1 MVASYF
7 LRAQARHVVADSI
20 FRSYAWL
27 GFQFYESTVVVR
39 PLHLLEDAIVTR
51 RLDRWWLLPLC
62 VFLASACIA
71 LGIMVTRPP
80 ERFAAPITECTGT
93 AATDYECLRDRYQDL
108 VRTAGVR
115 AAFVELTDERNRV
128 DAGLCHQLTHEIGRT
143 AARRYG
149 SVLEAYR
156 HGDPY
161 CGGGYY
167 HGVLEVVVVAAGP
180 AEMNR
185 RADTYC
191 VDLRTT
197 ARFSN
202 DHLNCV
208 HGLGHGFMAVLAGKV
223 HMALGACDALTEDR
237 ERQACYSGVF
247 MQNLMALH
255 DYSQP
260 TPNLDPARPLYPCT
274 DVAVQYESQCYQRQT
289 TYALMT
295 HGDNF
300 AAVFDL
306 CEPLA
311 PQART
316 ACHQGLGRDAAQQ
329 ALIMVK
335 TEAARNG
342 YTTDRC
348 ALAPDQ
354 GAQANCLV
362 GAVKALLRFYLR
374 DSEANAFCGTVDA
387 ALREGCWQAV
397 ATYIRQPES

>member
-1 MVASYF
+1 
-7 LRAQARHVVADSI
+7 
-20 FRSYAWL
+20 
-27 GFQFYESTVVVR
+27 
-39 PLHLLEDAIVTR
+39 VTR
-51 RLDRWWLLPLC
+51 RLDRWWLLPLG
-62 VFLASACIA
+62 VFLGSACIA
-71 LGIMVTRPP
+71 LGIIVAGPP
-80 ERFAAPITECTGT
+80 ERFAAPITECTGP
-93 AATDYECLRDRYQDL
+93 AATDHECLRDRYQDL

-115 AAFVELTDERNRV
+115 AAFVELTDGHHGV

-149 SVLEAYR
+149 SVSEAYR

-167 HGVLEVVVVAAGP
+167 HGVLEVMVVAAGP
-180 AEMNR
+180 AEITQ
-185 RADTYC
+185 RADTFC
-191 VDLRTT
+191 GDLRT
-197 ARFSN
+197 AAPFSN

-208 HGLGHGFMAVLAGKV
+208 HGLGHGFMAVLGGQV
-223 HMALGACDALTEDR
+223 HRALDVCDTLTEER

-255 DYSQP
+255 DTSQP
-260 TPNLDPARPLYPCT
+260 APDLDPARPLYPCT
-274 DVAVQYESQCYQRQT
+274 DVAAQYESQCYQRQT

-300 AAVFDL
+300 AAVFAL

-329 ALIMVK
+329 GLVMAG
-335 TEAARNG
+335 TEAARSA
-342 YTTDRC
+342 YTADRC
-348 ALAPDQ
+348 ALAPGQ

-362 GAVKALLRFYLR
+362 GAVKALIRFYLR
-374 DSEANAFCGTVDA
+374 DSEANAFCGTVDP

>member
-1 MVASYF
+1 
-7 LRAQARHVVADSI
+7 
-20 FRSYAWL
+20 
-27 GFQFYESTVVVR
+27 
-39 PLHLLEDAIVTR
+39 LHILEDAITTR

-62 VFLASACIA
+62 VFLASTCIA
-71 LGIMVTRPP
+71 LGIIVSRSP
-80 ERFAAPITECTGT
+80 ERFAAPITECTGP
-93 AATDYECLRDRYQDL
+93 AATDYECLRDHYRDL

-115 AAFVELTDERNRV
+115 SAFVELTDERNRV
-128 DAGLCHQLTHEIGRT
+128 DAGLCHQLTHEIGRA

-149 SVLEAYR
+149 NVSEAYR

-167 HGVLEVVVVAAGP
+167 HGVLEVVVVAARP
-180 AEMNR
+180 DEMNR
-185 RADTYC
+185 RAGTFC
-191 VDLRTT
+191 GDLR
-197 ARFSN
+197 AMERFSD

-208 HGLGHGFMAVLAGKV
+208 HGLGHGFMAVLGGKV
-223 HMALGACDALTEDR
+223 HMALDLCDTLTEER

-255 DYSQP
+255 DHSQP
-260 TPNLDPARPLYPCT
+260 APDLDPARPLYPCT
-274 DVAVQYESQCYQRQT
+274 DVAAKYESQCFQRQT

-295 HGDNF
+295 HGGDF
-300 AAVFDL
+300 VAVFDL
-306 CEPLA
+306 CEPLT

-329 ALIMVK
+329 ALVVVE
-335 TEAARNG
+335 TEAARSA

-348 ALAPDQ
+348 VLAPDQ

-362 GAVKALLRFYLR
+362 GAVKALIRFYSR

-387 ALREGCWQAV
+387 SLRDGCRQAV
-397 ATYIRQPES
+397 ATYIRQPEA